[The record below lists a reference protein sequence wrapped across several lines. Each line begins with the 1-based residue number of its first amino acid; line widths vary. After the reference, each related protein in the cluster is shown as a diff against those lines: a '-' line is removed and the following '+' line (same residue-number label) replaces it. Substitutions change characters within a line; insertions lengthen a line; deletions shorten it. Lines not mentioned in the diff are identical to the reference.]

1 MQICE
6 PQNGK
11 ISLSTDTHHPHT
23 RTHGKKNLVSRTYN
37 EFIQSNKEKDKLV
50 NNGQETRTDISRIS
64 TWLIHEKV
72 I

>member
-1 MQICE
+1 MWATDWE
-6 PQNGK
+6 NV
-11 ISLSTDTHHPHT
+11 STDTHHPHT
-23 RTHGKKNLVSRTYN
+23 GTHGKKNLVYRIYK

-50 NNGQETRTDISRIS
+50 NNGRETRTDISRIS